1 MAVKYNYE
9 FEDLELNYLLRI
21 LKEKYELDYTDYRR
35 AYLFRRVYRRMELDG
50 FQSITELSNKV
61 LHDGQFA
68 FQMKKDISINVT
80 DMFREPQFFNEL
92 RENVLP
98 IIKTYPN
105 IRIWHAGCSTG
116 EEVLS
121 LAILL
126 QEEGIY
132 NRCKI
137 LATDI
142 NEEALGFAKNAVY
155 PVARIKQ
162 WTENYYQ
169 ANGAKSF
176 TDYYN
181 VRYKQANFNADL
193 LENVEYKIHD
203 LTTNDYPGDFHLIL
217 CRNVLIYFNQTLQE
231 HVISKFGESLHAEG
245 FLGVGYK
252 EVARDKN
259 NMFKQFN
266 KYKIY
271 RLKNNV

>member
-1 MAVKYNYE
+1 MAITFNYE
-9 FEDLELNYLLRI
+9 FEDLELNYLLDI
-21 LKEKYELDYTDYRR
+21 LKQKYGLDYTNYRR
-35 AYLFRRVYRRMELDG
+35 AYLFRRVYRRMELEG
-50 FQSITELSNKV
+50 FSSITELSNKT
-61 LHDGQFA
+61 LHNEQFA
-68 FQMKKDISINVT
+68 IQIQNDISINVT

-132 NRCKI
+132 DRCRI
-137 LATDI
+137 VATDI
-142 NEEALGFAKNAVY
+142 NEEALEFAKNAVY
-155 PVARIKQ
+155 PVGRIKQ

-181 VRYKQANFNADL
+181 VRYQQANFNASL
-193 LENVEYKIHD
+193 LRNVEYKKHD
-203 LTTNDYPGDFHLIL
+203 LTSGEYPKDFHLIL

-231 HVISKFGESLHAEG
+231 YVTSKFGDSLHSNG

-252 EVARDKN
+252 EVARDKDN
-259 NMFKQFN
+259 KFTQFN

-271 RLKNNV
+271 RLKDNV